1 MEFYSKFKLITEG
14 NYNIIIRQK
23 LLSIGTIQNVSQ
35 LTFIANNL
43 KDVGNNRIN

>member
-1 MEFYSKFKLITEG
+1 MEFYSKFKLITED
-14 NYNIIIRQK
+14 NYNIIISQK

-35 LTFIANNL
+35 LIFIANNS